1 MLPLADGSGVGSDEI
16 DVAAGL
22 ETEPVVEGGPD
33 IEGDA
38 AGLFGGVKEHFA
50 SEASG
55 DEDECAWAGDGFELR
70 EEVWQDVWEDDGF
83 VWVIRQLCGHGVGR
97 DLDDCGRGAEGQVLV
112 DE

>member
-1 MLPLADGSGVGSDEI
+1 MVWPLADGSGVGSDEI

-50 SEASG
+50 CEASG
-55 DEDECAWAGDGFELR
+55 DEDECARGGDGF
-70 EEVWQDVWEDDGF
+70 
-83 VWVIRQLCGHGVGR
+83 
-97 DLDDCGRGAEGQVLV
+97 
-112 DE
+112 